1 MTSNADKALVY
12 LKESA
17 ELTEGK
23 SDGLLSVET
32 LVNNQSLSEKL
43 SYSTTLQMNTAAA
56 MFCQGNTAGA
66 KE

>member
-23 SDGLLSVET
+23 SDGLLSV
-32 LVNNQSLSEKL
+32 
-43 SYSTTLQMNTAAA
+43 
-56 MFCQGNTAGA
+56 
-66 KE
+66 